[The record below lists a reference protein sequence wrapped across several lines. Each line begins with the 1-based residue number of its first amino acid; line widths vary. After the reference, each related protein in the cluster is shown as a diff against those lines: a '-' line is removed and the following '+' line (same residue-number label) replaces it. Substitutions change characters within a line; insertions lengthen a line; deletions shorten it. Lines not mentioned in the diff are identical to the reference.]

1 MKKFAYLFVMAV
13 AMIATMA
20 SCNDSETYADQKKRE
35 RSAINKYIADNGI
48 KVISETEFNQH
59 GCKTDT
65 SKNEFVYLNNSSC
78 YMQIVRKGCG
88 EKLATG
94 NTATVL
100 CRYKEYNLLTDSLQ
114 STNMVGYY
122 VSFVDKMSVTNTSGT
137 FTATFDTSSSLMYT
151 LYSSSSVPSG
161 WLVPFTYI
169 NLGRQDKPNTDEGNV
184 SLEDK
189 TNDIARVRIIVP
201 HTQGHTYATSGVYP
215 CLYDITFEKGY

>member
-48 KVISETEFNQH
+48 KVISETEFNQN

-122 VSFVDKMSVTNTSGT
+122 VSFVDKMSVTNTSGEIIASAYT
-137 FTATFDTSSSLMYT
+137 DENGQYRFENLKQGNYT
-151 LYSSSSVPSG
+151 L
-161 WLVPFTYI
+161 
-169 NLGRQDKPNTDEGNV
+169 K
-184 SLEDK
+184 
-189 TNDIARVRIIVP
+189 
-201 HTQGHTYATSGVYP
+201 
-215 CLYDITFEKGY
+215 ITWT